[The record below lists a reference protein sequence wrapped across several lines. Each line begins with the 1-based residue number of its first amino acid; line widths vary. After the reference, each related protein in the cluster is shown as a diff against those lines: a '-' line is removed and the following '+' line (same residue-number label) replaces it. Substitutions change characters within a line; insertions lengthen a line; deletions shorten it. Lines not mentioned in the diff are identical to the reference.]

1 MSKCV
6 QCGLF
11 SPMQKECIWF
21 KKILTQPD
29 IEASVDCT
37 YFTEIMYE
45 DGEPLTPYQ
54 HLMLKRQDI
63 DSKKMQGPV

>member
-11 SPMQKECIWF
+11 SPVQKECVWF
-21 KKILTQPD
+21 KKILTQAD
-29 IEASVDCT
+29 IEASGDCT

-54 HLMLKRQDI
+54 HLMFKRQDI
-63 DSKKMQGPV
+63 DSKKMRGPV